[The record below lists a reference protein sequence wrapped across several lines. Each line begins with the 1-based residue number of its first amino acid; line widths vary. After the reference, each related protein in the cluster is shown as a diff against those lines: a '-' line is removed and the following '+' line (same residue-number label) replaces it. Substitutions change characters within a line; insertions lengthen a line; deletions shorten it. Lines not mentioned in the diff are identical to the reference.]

1 MKTFY
6 HNAKKLIVLSL
17 PIMLGS
23 AGQNIIAL
31 TDSIFL
37 YKYDEKDFAAV
48 GVISVFYLVIASI
61 AFGFSKGGQI
71 LMARKFGEKSN
82 DFVKKYFYAIVFF
95 ELVIGI
101 LLFLILKFGA
111 RFILGFFIDSDLILE
126 KSLEFLQ
133 FRVYGLVFAYVGLA
147 LVALYM
153 AISRPAI
160 IFIDTLILGIA
171 NLILC
176 YGLVFG
182 KLGLPEMG
190 IAGAGLASALS
201 EIIAFIFFAGYM
213 ALDKELL
220 VFKLRKIPVIHMEWV
235 RTIYKISIP
244 ILLQSVVGIGAW
256 FLFFA
261 MVEKLGEHELA
272 ISNLIRVVYLI
283 LSIPCWGYAT
293 AINTI
298 VSKTIGRGRQRRV
311 IQEVYHS
318 SIVAFVTTFLISAP
332 VLLFPEV
339 LLHPFLGGED
349 LKIFQDS
356 IFYFKLL
363 LPIML
368 IYSVSTIFFNGV
380 SGTGETRKG
389 FYIQT
394 LSTICY
400 LIFVWFSIRN
410 FATMGLPWA
419 WGAEIIFWAVQLVL
433 SWMVLRSGKWNF
445 LKL

>member
-201 EIIAFIFFAGYM
+201 EIIAFIFF
-213 ALDKELL
+213 
-220 VFKLRKIPVIHMEWV
+220 KIPVIHMEWV

-244 ILLQSVVGIGAW
+244 ILLQSVVGDRSLVFVFCDG
-256 FLFFA
+256 
-261 MVEKLGEHELA
+261 GE
-272 ISNLIRVVYLI
+272 
-283 LSIPCWGYAT
+283 
-293 AINTI
+293 
-298 VSKTIGRGRQRRV
+298 IGR
-311 IQEVYHS
+311 
-318 SIVAFVTTFLISAP
+318 
-332 VLLFPEV
+332 
-339 LLHPFLGGED
+339 
-349 LKIFQDS
+349 
-356 IFYFKLL
+356 
-363 LPIML
+363 
-368 IYSVSTIFFNGV
+368 
-380 SGTGETRKG
+380 TRACD
-389 FYIQT
+389 F
-394 LSTICY
+394 
-400 LIFVWFSIRN
+400 
-410 FATMGLPWA
+410 
-419 WGAEIIFWAVQLVL
+419 
-433 SWMVLRSGKWNF
+433 
-445 LKL
+445 